1 MLISTTYFYG
11 QNVEFTIK
19 FDEASCTYGV
29 YATPDFTNPAFI
41 FAGGSQISIVVPASV
56 DNAILDITT
65 NTYGWADSSQ
75 IYAPAADTSSDF
87 HGVSANGGVVSFTSG
102 VELLMFSFELPNS
115 ACCAPGVRLF
125 DNATDPQ
132 STDSGMGGGDFNN
145 YFADALLFTDY
156 YNGNYGDSISI
167 PAPTG
172 DAAQA
177 FCTIDSPTVSSLV
190 TNEADVVWYNQ
201 SSGGTAYAGTDNL
214 VNGTIYYGALEP
226 GSCVS
231 SNRLAVTVTL
241 NTTAAPTGDA
251 SQDFCSQDSP
261 TIGDLVTVE
270 GSTTWYN
277 QASGGTAYNSGDA
290 LSDGTIYYGEIT
302 ANGCVSTSR
311 FAVTANVYTTSAPT
325 GDATQNFCSQD
336 TPTIADLVT
345 NEGSTTWYNQAS
357 GGTAYNSGDAL
368 SDGTIY
374 YGEITENGCVSTSR
388 FAVTTNVYT
397 TAAPTGD
404 ATQNFCS
411 QDTPTIADLVT
422 NEGSTTWYN
431 QASGGTA
438 YNSGDALS
446 DGTIYYGEITAN
458 GCVSTSRFAVTA
470 NVYTTAAP
478 TGDATQNF
486 CSQDSPTVGDL
497 VTVEGS
503 TTWYNQASGGTA
515 YNNGDALSDGTIYY
529 GEITAN
535 GCVSTSRFAVTA
547 NVYTTAAPTGD
558 ATQNFCSQ
566 DTPTIANLVTNEGS
580 TTWYNQASGG
590 TAYNS
595 GDALSDGTIYYG
607 EITVNGCVSTSRFAV
622 TANVYSTLAPTG
634 FATQEF
640 CTQDNPTIA
649 DLTTNESNV
658 TWYNQASGGT
668 AYNSGDALSDGTIY
682 YGEITANGCVSTSR
696 LAVTANVGNIPAPTG
711 DAAQAFCTID
721 SPTVADIVVNEAG
734 VVWYDQ
740 ATGGT
745 AYNGTDALVNGET
758 YYGSIESGTCVST
771 SRLEVTVTLNT
782 TASPTTSNATQDFCI
797 QDNPTIADLSTNE
810 GSVTWYNQASGG
822 TAYTG
827 TDALTDETTYYGEI
841 TQNGCPST
849 TRLAVAVNVYTTAAP
864 TGNASQDFCSQDS
877 PTIADLV
884 TNEGSTTWYN
894 QSTGGTAYN
903 SGDALSDGTIYYGE
917 ITQNGC
923 VSTSRFAVTANVY
936 TTPAPT
942 TSNTTQNFCSQDSP
956 TIANLSTN
964 ESNVTW
970 YDQASGG
977 TAYAGTDALT
987 NGTTYYGE
995 ITANGCVSTSRLAV
1009 SVNVYSTAAPT
1020 GNASQSFCGYDSPT
1034 VASLSA
1040 NESNVTWYNQASG
1053 GTAYASTDALV
1064 TSTIYY
1070 GEITQNGCVSTSRLA
1085 VTVTLTT
1092 NCDVTL
1098 NIKMMLHGALS
1109 GTSDGL
1115 MRDDLRTGGH
1125 IPEEQ
1130 PYSSTLNA
1138 RFTHVNNTGDE
1149 TTNAT
1154 VLSANDGTGDA
1165 VVDWVFIEIRNPLD
1179 DTEVIK
1185 TISALVQRDGDVVDA
1200 ATGGALRISSL
1211 PQTFYVAV
1219 KHRNHFGAMTANPI
1233 TASMGL
1239 ATIDFTSLSDT
1250 NTYHLSTSP
1259 DNVAMNDVD
1268 MTGYTGKALFAGNAN
1283 YDNKIKYD
1291 GINNDRQTMGSQV
1304 LSDSENTGQVL
1315 NFNAEGYLS
1324 GDINMD
1330 GTVKYDGAGNERQ
1343 VMQNSVITYPLNT
1356 GNLNNYNN
1364 MIEQIP
1370 Q

>member
-19 FDEASCTYGV
+19 FDETSCTYGV

-56 DNAILDITT
+56 DDTTLDIEA

-156 YNGNYGDSISI
+156 YNGNYNNTISI

-190 TNEADVVWYNQ
+190 TNEADVVWYDQ
-201 SSGGTAYAGTDNL
+201 SSGGTAYTGTDNL
-214 VNGTIYYGALEP
+214 VSGTTYYGALEP

-231 SNRLAVTVTL
+231 SSRLAVTVTL

-251 SQDFCSQDSP
+251 
-261 TIGDLVTVE
+261 I
-270 GSTTWYN
+270 
-277 QASGGTAYNSGDA
+277 
-290 LSDGTIYYGEIT
+290 
-302 ANGCVSTSR
+302 
-311 FAVTANVYTTSAPT
+311 
-325 GDATQNFCSQD
+325 QNFCSQD
-336 TPTIADLVT
+336 TPTVADLVT

-357 GGTAYNSGDAL
+357 GGTAYISTDAL
-368 SDGTIY
+368 
-374 YGEITENGCVSTSR
+374 N
-388 FAVTTNVYT
+388 
-397 TAAPTGD
+397 
-404 ATQNFCS
+404 
-411 QDTPTIADLVT
+411 
-422 NEGSTTWYN
+422 
-431 QASGGTA
+431 
-438 YNSGDALS
+438 

-458 GCVSTSRFAVTA
+458 GCVSTSRLAVTA

-486 CSQDSPTVGDL
+486 CSQDSPTIADL
-497 VTVEGS
+497 VTNQGNV
-503 TTWYNQASGGTA
+503 TWYNQASGGTA
-515 YNNGDALSDGTIYY
+515 YISTDALNDGTTYY
-529 GEITAN
+529 GEITTN
-535 GCVSTSRFAVTA
+535 GCVSTSRLAVTA
-547 NVYTTAAPTGD
+547 NVYTIAAPTGD

-566 DTPTIANLVTNEGS
+566 DTPTV
-580 TTWYNQASGG
+580 
-590 TAYNS
+590 
-595 GDALSDGTIYYG
+595 
-607 EITVNGCVSTSRFAV
+607 
-622 TANVYSTLAPTG
+622 
-634 FATQEF
+634 
-640 CTQDNPTIA
+640 A
-649 DLTTNESNV
+649 DLV
-658 TWYNQASGGT
+658 
-668 AYNSGDALSDGTIY
+668 
-682 YGEITANGCVSTSR
+682 
-696 LAVTANVGNIPAPTG
+696 
-711 DAAQAFCTID
+711 
-721 SPTVADIVVNEAG
+721 
-734 VVWYDQ
+734 
-740 ATGGT
+740 
-745 AYNGTDALVNGET
+745 
-758 YYGSIESGTCVST
+758 
-771 SRLEVTVTLNT
+771 
-782 TASPTTSNATQDFCI
+782 
-797 QDNPTIADLSTNE
+797 TNE

-822 TAYTG
+822 
-827 TDALTDETTYYGEI
+827 I
-841 TQNGCPST
+841 
-849 TRLAVAVNVYTTAAP
+849 
-864 TGNASQDFCSQDS
+864 
-877 PTIADLV
+877 
-884 TNEGSTTWYN
+884 
-894 QSTGGTAYN
+894 
-903 SGDALSDGTIYYGE
+903 
-917 ITQNGC
+917 
-923 VSTSRFAVTANVY
+923 
-936 TTPAPT
+936 
-942 TSNTTQNFCSQDSP
+942 
-956 TIANLSTN
+956 
-964 ESNVTW
+964 
-970 YDQASGG
+970 
-977 TAYAGTDALT
+977 AYAGTDALSD
-987 NGTTYYGE
+987 GTTYYGE

-1009 SVNVYSTAAPT
+1009 TVNVYSTAAPT
-1020 GNASQSFCGYDSPT
+1020 GSASQSFCGYDSPT
-1034 VASLSA
+1034 VADLVT
-1040 NESNVTWYNQASG
+1040 NEGSTTWYNQVSG

-1064 TSTIYY
+1064 TSTTYY
-1070 GEITQNGCVSTSRLA
+1070 GEITENGCVSTSRFA
-1085 VTVTLTT
+1085 VAVTLTT
-1092 NCDVTL
+1092 NCDITL

-1109 GTSDGL
+1109 GTTDGL

-1149 TTNAT
+1149 TTNST
-1154 VLSANDGTGDA
+1154 VLAANDGTGDA

-1185 TISALVQRDGDVVDA
+1185 TMSALVQRDGDVVDA
-1200 ATGGALRISSL
+1200 ATGGALRISSV
-1211 PQTFYVAV
+1211 PETFYVAV

-1239 ATIDFTSLSDT
+1239 ASIDFTSLSDA

-1259 DNVAMNDVD
+1259 DNVAMYDVD

-1291 GINNDRQTMGSQV
+1291 GVNNDRQTMGSQV
-1304 LSDSENTGQVL
+1304 LSDPGNTGQVL
-1315 NFNAEGYLS
+1315 NFNSEGYLS

-1330 GTVKYDGAGNERQ
+1330 GTVKYDGVGNERQ
-1343 VMQNSVITYPLNT
+1343 VMQNSVLTYPLNT

>member
-1 MLISTTYFYG
+1 MKILKLRIIILFTMLISTTYFYG
-11 QNVEFTIK
+11 QQNVEFTVK

-56 DNAILDITT
+56 DNTTLDIAT

-125 DNATDPQ
+125 DNASDPQ

-156 YNGNYGDSISI
+156 YNGNYDNSISI

-201 SSGGTAYAGTDNL
+201 SSGGTAYTGTDNL
-214 VNGTIYYGALEP
+214 VNGTTYYGALEP

-231 SNRLAVTVTL
+231 SSRLAVTVTL

-251 SQDFCSQDSP
+251 TQNFCSQDSP
-261 TIGDLVTVE
+261 TVADLVTVE

-277 QASGGTAYNSGDA
+277 QASGGTAYA
-290 LSDGTIYYGEIT
+290 GT
-302 ANGCVSTSR
+302 
-311 FAVTANVYTTSAPT
+311 
-325 GDATQNFCSQD
+325 
-336 TPTIADLVT
+336 
-345 NEGSTTWYNQAS
+345 
-357 GGTAYNSGDAL
+357 
-368 SDGTIY
+368 
-374 YGEITENGCVSTSR
+374 
-388 FAVTTNVYT
+388 
-397 TAAPTGD
+397 
-404 ATQNFCS
+404 
-411 QDTPTIADLVT
+411 
-422 NEGSTTWYN
+422 
-431 QASGGTA
+431 
-438 YNSGDALS
+438 DALS

-515 YNNGDALSDGTIYY
+515 YAGTDALSDGTIYY

-547 NVYTTAAPTGD
+547 NVY
-558 ATQNFCSQ
+558 S
-566 DTPTIANLVTNEGS
+566 TP
-580 TTWYNQASGG
+580 
-590 TAYNS
+590 
-595 GDALSDGTIYYG
+595 
-607 EITVNGCVSTSRFAV
+607 
-622 TANVYSTLAPTG
+622 APTG

-640 CTQDNPTIA
+640 CTQDNPTVA
-649 DLTTNESNV
+649 DLVTVEGST

-668 AYNSGDALSDGTIY
+668 AYTGTDALSDGTIY

-696 LAVTANVGNIPAPTG
+696 FAVTANVGNIPAPTG

-740 ATGGT
+740 ASGGT

-782 TASPTTSNATQDFCI
+782 TASPTTSNTTQDFCS
-797 QDNPTIADLSTNE
+797 QDTPTIADLSTNE

-822 TAYTG
+822 TAYNG
-827 TDALTDETTYYGEI
+827 TDALTNGTTYYGEI
-841 TQNGCPST
+841 TLNGCPST

-864 TGNASQDFCSQDS
+864 TGDAAQNFCSQDS
-877 PTIADLV
+877 PTVGDLV
-884 TNEGSTTWYN
+884 TVEGSTTWYN
-894 QSTGGTAYN
+894 QASGGTAYA
-903 SGDALSDGTIYYGE
+903 GTDALSDGTIYYGE
-917 ITQNGC
+917 ITANGC
-923 VSTSRFAVTANVY
+923 VSTSRLAVTANVY

-942 TSNTTQNFCSQDSP
+942 TSNATQDFCSQDTP
-956 TIANLSTN
+956 TIADLSTN
-964 ESNVTW
+964 EGSVTW
-970 YDQASGG
+970 YNQASGG
-977 TAYAGTDALT
+977 TAYAGTDALSD
-987 NGTTYYGE
+987 GTTYYGE

-1009 SVNVYSTAAPT
+1009 AVNVYSTAAPT
-1020 GNASQSFCGYDSPT
+1020 GSASQSFCGYDSPT

-1053 GTAYASTDALV
+1053 GTAYTSTDALV
-1064 TSTIYY
+1064 TSTTYY
-1070 GEITQNGCVSTSRLA
+1070 GEITENGCVSTSRFA
-1085 VTVTLTT
+1085 VAVTLTS
-1092 NCDVTL
+1092 NCDITL

-1149 TTNAT
+1149 TTNST
-1154 VLSANDGTGDA
+1154 VLNANDGTGDA

-1185 TISALVQRDGDVVDA
+1185 TMSALVQRDGDVVDA

-1211 PQTFYVAV
+1211 PETFYVAV
-1219 KHRNHFGAMTANPI
+1219 KHRNHFGAMTASPI
-1233 TASMGL
+1233 TASMGS
-1239 ATIDFTSLSDT
+1239 ATIDFTSLSDA

-1259 DNVAMNDVD
+1259 DNVAMYDVD

-1291 GINNDRQTMGSQV
+1291 GVNNDRQTMGSQV
-1304 LSDSENTGQVL
+1304 LSDSGNTGQVL

-1343 VMQNSVITYPLNT
+1343 VMQNSVLTYPLNT